1 MLRPPFFIL
10 TSPSGLLYYIGTEKH
25 TKEIKMRIFS
35 CKIDME
41 NEAFENHEE
50 LPRILRAIA
59 AEITKGNTGKRVADI
74 NGNFVGQWVI
84 EEDDEQ

>member
-1 MLRPPFFIL
+1 LGRK
-10 TSPSGLLYYIGTEKH
+10 THKGDKNAN
-25 TKEIKMRIFS
+25 IFLQNRHG
-35 CKIDME
+35 

-59 AEITKGNTGKRVADI
+59 AEITKGNTGKRVADT

-84 EEDDEQ
+84 EEDEQ

>member
-1 MLRPPFFIL
+1 
-10 TSPSGLLYYIGTEKH
+10 
-25 TKEIKMRIFS
+25 
-35 CKIDME
+35 ME

-59 AEITKGNTGKRVADI
+59 AEITKGNTGKRVADT

-84 EEDDEQ
+84 EEDEQ

>member
-1 MLRPPFFIL
+1 
-10 TSPSGLLYYIGTEKH
+10 
-25 TKEIKMRIFS
+25 MRIFS

-59 AEITKGNTGKRVADI
+59 AEITKGNTGKRVADT